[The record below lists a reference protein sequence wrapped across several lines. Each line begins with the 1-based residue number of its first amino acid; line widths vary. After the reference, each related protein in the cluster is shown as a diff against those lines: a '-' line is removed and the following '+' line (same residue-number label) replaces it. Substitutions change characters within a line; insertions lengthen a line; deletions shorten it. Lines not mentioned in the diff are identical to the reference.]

1 MANVTSKAQAN
12 DETNESLWSLRYIQ
26 FAFECVSNNYIH
38 SISDSVDDTVTHLED
53 IAEKLCQFI
62 VFTLFTLF
70 AIIQMSVWQFT
81 LWCIELINDS
91 LTDFGIFF
99 GINHSLYYLE

>member
-53 IAEKLCQFI
+53 IAENC
-62 VFTLFTLF
+62 V
-70 AIIQMSVWQFT
+70 
-81 LWCIELINDS
+81 S
-91 LTDFGIFF
+91 L
-99 GINHSLYYLE
+99 